1 MKKEASYIDSHYLH
15 ILYICK
21 KKKKKNVGS
30 WTENKLREL

>member
-1 MKKEASYIDSHYLH
+1 MKKEASYIDSHYLQS
-15 ILYICK
+15 LDICI